1 MHIPDGF
8 ISPSTSIVALALAV
22 PLWWYGVKKAKEL
35 LDSHE
40 DAVTFLSSMAAFSF
54 LIMMINI
61 PIPGGTSGHAV
72 GMAVLAILLGPW
84 TAFIAISA
92 VLFFQAVLFGDGG
105 ILALGAN
112 SLAMGFVGSFGSY
125 YFYRLLNN
133 RVPKNVSLFV
143 AGYGGMVLASVAIAL
158 ILGIQPILF
167 MQDGKALY
175 FPFGLDVT
183 IPAVVGSHILIFGV
197 IEGLVTVAVVR
208 FFEKIKGVTYV
219 NA

>member
-8 ISPSTSIVALALAV
+8 ISPSTSITALALAV
-22 PLWWYGVKKAKEL
+22 PLWWYGMKKAKEL

-61 PIPGGTSGHAV
+61 PIPGGTSGHAI

-84 TAFIAISA
+84 AAFIAISA

-105 ILALGAN
+105 ILAIGAN
-112 SLAMGFVGSFGSY
+112 SLAMGFVGSFGAY
-125 YFYRLLNN
+125 YFYRLLHN
-133 RVPKNVSLFV
+133 RASQSVALFIS
-143 AGYGGMVLASVAIAL
+143 GYGGMVLASVAVAL
-158 ILGIQPILF
+158 ILGIQPMLF
-167 MQDGKALY
+167 MEDGKAIY
-175 FPFGLDVT
+175 FPFGLNVT
-183 IPAVVGSHILIFGV
+183 IPAIIGSHILIFGV

-208 FFEKIKGVTYV
+208 FFKKIKRV
-219 NA
+219 ASA